1 MAAPASKLG
10 STSFRAVLGPSGGH
24 RWRRGLLSPAR
35 RVTRTAAT
43 AVLALF
49 VLGIGAVTTR
59 PGSTTPLSVPAGLAV
74 SSGIAAQAPFDP
86 LELVSLA
93 SAVEDPRPA
102 EAPAPVETA
111 IMSPVRFDAPPA
123 PAPPPPAAL
132 RAPLPASGPAQGVG
146 TWAVIVGI
154 NDYPGTRSDL
164 RSAVNDAN
172 DMDAALAGMGVPAQN
187 RLVLR
192 DGQATGS
199 AIRRSV
205 EWLVANAGEKSTAV
219 LFYGGHVRKLD
230 VATEAMVA
238 ADGEV
243 ISDHELAERLSRLNA
258 RRTWIAVAACYG
270 GGFTELLAPGRVLT
284 GAAGANSVAYETS
297 QYGRSYMVEF
307 MVRQA
312 MIENRASSSV
322 QAAFAY
328 AASELAR
335 MHPGRQPVQVD
346 TGMGP
351 LDLRP
356 VLVAPPAPAAPPAPP
371 VPPSTPPTTTCR
383 QLVLFTCSSR

>member
-1 MAAPASKLG
+1 M
-10 STSFRAVLGPSGGH
+10 
-24 RWRRGLLSPAR
+24 LSPAR
-35 RVTRTAAT
+35 RVTRAAT
-43 AVLALF
+43 TAVIALF

-59 PGSTTPLSVPAGLAV
+59 PSSSTLLAVPPGLAV
-74 SSGIAAQAPFDP
+74 SSGISAQAPFDP
-86 LELVSLA
+86 LQQAFLA
-93 SAVEDPRPA
+93 STAEDARPA
-102 EAPAPVETA
+102 EAPAPLETPITPPA
-111 IMSPVRFDAPPA
+111 RFDAPPA
-123 PAPPPPAAL
+123 PPPPPPAAL
-132 RAPLPASGPAQGVG
+132 RTPAPASGPATGVG

-172 DMDAALAGMGVPAQN
+172 DVDLALARIGVPAQN

-192 DGQATGS
+192 DGQATAS
-199 AIRRSV
+199 AIRQSV
-205 EWLVANAGEKSTAV
+205 EWLVANAGEEAIGV

-230 VATEAMVA
+230 VTTEAMVA
-238 ADGEV
+238 ADGEI
-243 ISDHELAERLSRLNA
+243 ISDRELGERLSRLEA
-258 RRTWIAVAACYG
+258 RRAWIAVAACFG

-328 AASELAR
+328 ATSELGR
-335 MHPGRQPVQVD
+335 RHPGRQPVQVD
-346 TGMGP
+346 TGTGP

-356 VLVAPPAPAAPPAPP
+356 VVVAPPAPAAPAAPAAPP

-383 QLVLFTCSSR
+383 QLVLFTCSR

>member
-1 MAAPASKLG
+1 MEE
-10 STSFRAVLGPSGGH
+10 
-24 RWRRGLLSPAR
+24 GLLSPTR
-35 RVTRTAAT
+35 RATRTAAA
-43 AVLALF
+43 AVITLF

-59 PGSTTPLSVPAGLAV
+59 PSATARVSVPPGLAV
-74 SSGIAAQAPFDP
+74 SSGIAVQAPFDP
-86 LELVSLA
+86 LELVPLA

-102 EAPAPVETA
+102 EAPAPVETPITPPA
-111 IMSPVRFDAPPA
+111 RFDAPPA
-123 PAPPPPAAL
+123 PPPPPPAVL
-132 RAPLPASGPAQGVG
+132 RTPVLASGPATGAG

-172 DMDAALAGMGVPAQN
+172 DMDQALAGMGVPAQN

-192 DGQATGS
+192 DGQATAS
-199 AIRRSV
+199 AIRQSV
-205 EWLVANAGEKSTAV
+205 DWLVANAGEHATAV
-219 LFYGGHVRKLD
+219 LFYGGHVRKLG

-238 ADGEV
+238 ADGGV
-243 ISDHELAERLSRLNA
+243 ISDRELGERLSHLNA
-258 RRTWIAVAACYG
+258 RRAWIAVAACFG

-284 GAAGANSVAYETS
+284 GAAGENSVAYETS
-297 QYGRSYMVEF
+297 QYGRSYMVQF

-335 MHPGRQPVQVD
+335 VHPGRQPVQVD

-356 VLVAPPAPAAPPAPP
+356 VTVAPPAPAVPSAPP

-383 QLVLFTCSSR
+383 QLVLFTCSR